1 MDTNITEMNNKKF
14 AIEQIK
20 ILTDLL
26 ASIARGDSKEKI
38 ILDSINSTANIMNF
52 FAIIIF
58 FKDPNEEILRFG
70 YFSENI
76 LKLNES
82 KLLNFAKFGEKFDI
96 PMSRVENAFVDCIVK
111 NHPITSDN
119 FISVSNGLLSKQ
131 LAELLQFT
139 SKTRDIYVTP
149 MITDGEVMGSI
160 CFCNKNET
168 ISFTES
174 SEFIELYVSQL
185 ASTIKVLSLFNEEY
199 EEKVKLQE
207 EIRDKILKLQTGTG
221 TNFTNVDQTGDSR
234 KELIDEMDE
243 AVNLFKVN
251 LDNPFSQKETIDM
264 EQLKTMMSQVTKV
277 QLSLYKYFGI
287 DSALIEEKNKD
298 KEFSLYSI
306 KEIVETVFNNFKQEA
321 LDKGL
326 IFTLKINDDV
336 ANQKLLMNKPTMV
349 TAISHVV
356 DNAVKYTQKGSVSIN
371 VYKTPNFVEISVKD
385 TGVGIPEDKQ
395 TKLFEITPTITN
407 LADMKN
413 KTTGVSLYHTKSIL
427 TKQKGGIVVESEV
440 GKGTNVIILLSIN
453 DQQL

>member
-1 MDTNITEMNNKKF
+1 MDTNIPDMSIKKYTK
-14 AIEQIK
+14 EQVK
-20 ILTDLL
+20 ILSDLL
-26 ASIARGDSKEKI
+26 AALARGDSKEKI

-52 FAIIIF
+52 YAIIIF
-58 FKDPNEEILRFG
+58 FKDPKEEILRFG

-111 NHPITSDN
+111 NQPIISDN

-139 SKTRDIYVTP
+139 SKTRDIYVTALKS
-149 MITDGEVMGSI
+149 DGDLMGSI

-168 ISFTES
+168 IPFTES
-174 SEFIELYVSQL
+174 SEFIELYVKQL
-185 ASTIKVLSLFNEEY
+185 ASTIKVLSLFNDEY
-199 EEKVKLQE
+199 EEKKKLQE

-298 KEFSLYSI
+298 KEFSLYPI
-306 KEIVETVFNNFKQEA
+306 KDVVETVFNEYKQQA

-336 ANQKLLMNKPTMV
+336 VNQKLLMNKPTMI

-356 DNAVKYTQKGSVSIN
+356 DNAVKYTQKGSVNIN

-395 TKLFEITPTITN
+395 GKLFEITPTITN

-453 DQQL
+453 EQKI

>member
-1 MDTNITEMNNKKF
+1 MDTKIPELTTKKYSK
-14 AIEQIK
+14 EQLL

-26 ASIARGDSKEKI
+26 SGIARGDSKEK
-38 ILDSINSTANIMNF
+38 LVTDSINTTAELLNF
-52 FAIIIF
+52 FAIIVF
-58 FKDPNEEILRFG
+58 FKDPKEEILRFG

-76 LKLNES
+76 IKLNAS
-82 KLLNFAKFGEKFDI
+82 KLLNLTKFDEKFDI
-96 PMSRVENAFVDCIVK
+96 PLSRKGNAFVDAILNGQPV
-111 NHPITSDN
+111 ISDN
-119 FISVSNGLLSKQ
+119 FISVSSGILSKEIADILQ
-131 LAELLQFT
+131 LT
-139 SKTRDIYVTP
+139 SGTRDLYVTALKSDDE
-149 MITDGEVMGSI
+149 IIGSI
-160 CFCNKNET
+160 CFCNKKET
-168 ISFTES
+168 VPFTES
-174 SEFIELYVSQL
+174 SEFIELYSSQL
-185 ASTIKVLSLFNEEY
+185 ANAVKVLSLFNNEY

-207 EIRDKILKLQTGTG
+207 ELRNQILKLQTGTG

-234 KELIDEMDE
+234 KLLIDEMDE
-243 AVNLFKVN
+243 AVNLFKAN

-298 KEFSLYSI
+298 KEFSLYPI

-336 ANQKLLMNKPTMV
+336 VDQKLLLNKPTII

-356 DNAVKYTQKGSVSIN
+356 DNAVKYTQKGSVNIN

-453 DQQL
+453 DDIK

>member
-1 MDTNITEMNNKKF
+1 MDTNTTEVNKGKF
-14 AIEQIK
+14 SKEQVTL
-20 ILTDLL
+20 LTDLL
-26 ASIARGDSKEKI
+26 ASISRGDSKDKLI
-38 ILDSINSTANIMNF
+38 QDSINNTSVLMKF
-52 FAIIIF
+52 FGIIVF
-58 FKDPNEEILRFG
+58 LKDPKEEILRFG

-76 LKLNES
+76 LKLNAS
-82 KLLNFAKFGEKFDI
+82 KLLNIAKMNEKFDI
-96 PMSRVENAFVDCIVK
+96 PLSNKENAFVDCILSARPV
-111 NHPITSDN
+111 ISDN
-119 FISVSNGLLSKQ
+119 FESVSKGLLSKQ
-131 LAELLQFT
+131 IVDILQFT
-139 SKTRDIYVTP
+139 SGTRDVYVTALKSN
-149 MITDGEVMGSI
+149 DEVIGSI
-160 CFCNKNET
+160 CFCNKFEAVP
-168 ISFTES
+168 FTDS
-174 SEFIELYVSQL
+174 SEFIELYANQL
-185 ASTIKVLSLFNEEY
+185 ASTIKVLSLFNDEY

-264 EQLKTMMSQVTKV
+264 EQLKTMMAQVTKV

-336 ANQKLLMNKPTMV
+336 VNQKLLMNKPTMV

-356 DNAVKYTQKGSVSIN
+356 DNAVKYTQKGSVNIN

-453 DQQL
+453 EEIK